1 MKCADIL
8 FVVNASVLN
17 REAVRLYDRAFDW
30 ILTIGPRLILAIIV
44 SFFGTWLIRIIRN
57 KLMKE
62 LGKKNVNSSL
72 RPFFESLLFTVLY
85 ICLVFLVMEI
95 LGLKLTVFA
104 ALIAAFGAA
113 AGLALSG
120 TLQNFASGVLI
131 LLLKPF
137 KAGDNI
143 VAQNIEGTVSSI
155 QIFYTV
161 ITTFDNRTVIMPNS
175 KLSNEVIIN
184 ITHQGIR
191 RLDIELKFK
200 YTDDIGEMKKL
211 LAQAF
216 IDFPEVKND
225 PPPRIGVTAIDEGG
239 YTLLCNLW
247 INAHGFTDAKLI
259 INEKIIETLKSAGVS
274 FLKV

>member
-1 MKCADIL
+1 MLLNVICAI
-8 FVVNASVLN
+8 NTNSVN
-17 REAVRLYDRAFDW
+17 REAVRLYDKAFDW
-30 ILTIGPRLILAIIV
+30 ILSVGPRIIFGILV
-44 SFFGTWLIRIIRN
+44 FFFGAWFIRILRN
-57 KLMKE
+57 KLMKR
-62 LGKKNVNSSL
+62 LGQKNVNSSL

-85 ICLVFLVMEI
+85 ICLTFLVMEI
-95 LGLKLTVFA
+95 LGIKLTIFA
-104 ALIAAFGAA
+104 AIVAAFGAA

-143 VAQNIEGTVSSI
+143 IAQSLEGTVSSI

-184 ITHQGIR
+184 ITHQGVR
-191 RLDIELKFK
+191 RLDVELKFK
-200 YTDDIGEMKKL
+200 YTDDIKKVKEV

-216 IDFPEVKND
+216 TDFPEVKNE
-225 PPPRIGVTAIDEGG
+225 PAPRIGVTAIENDG
-239 YTLLCNLW
+239 YKLLCNVW
-247 INAHGFTDAKLI
+247 IAAHGFTDARLV
-259 INEKIIETLKSAGVS
+259 INEKIIETLKAAGVG
-274 FLKV
+274 FVTA